1 MRMQAQG
8 FHGNDSFWYR
18 VVTVFKKQQKQKTT
32 P

>member
-8 FHGNDSFWYR
+8 FHGNDSFWYC
-18 VVTVFKKQQKQKTT
+18 VVTVFEKQQKQKTT